1 VLIASDWEMN
11 IRFIYPGAEGA
22 AHDSMV
28 LAWSELLQDIREHHY
43 VIADAGYALQPQV
56 ITPYRG
62 VRYHLQEWTAE
73 SGRPKTA
80 KELYN
85 LRHAKARNV
94 VERVNGMLKS
104 DSRFFE
110 SQLSVS
116 LS

>member
-1 VLIASDWEMN
+1 MSIG
-11 IRFIYPGAEGA
+11 FTYPGAEGA

-28 LAWSELLQDIREHHY
+28 LARSEVLQDIREHHY